1 MKNLRRLALGL
12 LAGVVAGLVV
22 TVGPVEAT
30 IAEEVPLGSGDFSAA
45 DEGYVKI
52 GKHFTKGHVD
62 MNIGSVRLCGHF
74 PLGSR
79 SGRIVR
85 RPARAIPQS
94 CHGALS
100 RQLPL
105 RVMAR
110 HVR

>member
-12 LAGVVAGLVV
+12 LVGVVAGLVV

-30 IAEEVPLGSGDFSAA
+30 IAEEVPLGSGDFSAV

-74 PLGSR
+74 PLVQGAGGSCGVQLVPYR
-79 SGRIVR
+79 SLATA
-85 RPARAIPQS
+85 PCLAS
-94 CHGALS
+94 CPCA
-100 RQLPL
+100 
-105 RVMAR
+105 
-110 HVR
+110 